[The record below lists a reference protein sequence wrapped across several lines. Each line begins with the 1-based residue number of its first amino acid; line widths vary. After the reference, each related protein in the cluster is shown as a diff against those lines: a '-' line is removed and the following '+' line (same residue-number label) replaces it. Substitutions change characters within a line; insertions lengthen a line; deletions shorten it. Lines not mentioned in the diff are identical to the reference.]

1 MMGTGEHDDVKAIE
15 NSADT
20 IRYALILG
28 IPGVIIMI
36 ATHVAGALAMMML
49 FDGSVNL
56 SELGAMMYH
65 VNQMAFVGSVLVT
78 VGFIGLTR
86 KLDST
91 LSWVFL
97 ATWLVRTAFVYYVT
111 PLIASSPY
119 YGAASFVWFF
129 AITLTNSYVLWTIYQ
144 STVHPSIT
152 IMLILGWLVGSS
164 ILAIVVFLLFE
175 VLMPYES
182 GTTYLRYFSANIVI
196 HVLTSILTLLLFVV
210 EIRRLNQTKHV
221 LPELQSL
228 SQ

>member
-36 ATHVAGALAMMML
+36 ATHVAGSLAMMMF

-65 VNQMAFVGSVLVT
+65 VNQVAFVGSVLVT

-86 KLDST
+86 KLGST

-97 ATWLVRTAFVYYVT
+97 ATWLVRTAFMHYVT

-119 YGAASFVWFF
+119 YGVASFVWFL
-129 AITLTNSYVLWTIYQ
+129 AITLVNSYVLWTIYQ
-144 STVHPSIT
+144 RTVHP
-152 IMLILGWLVGSS
+152 MLTFMLLVSWVVGTS
-164 ILAIVVFLLFE
+164 ILAILIFLLYE
-175 VLMPYES
+175 VMLPYES
-182 GTTYLRYFSANIVI
+182 GTTYLRVSSGNMLVQVF
-196 HVLTSILTLLLFVV
+196 TSILTLLLFVV
-210 EIRRLNQTKHV
+210 EIRRLNQTEN
-221 LPELQSL
+221 LGSEIQSL
-228 SQ
+228 SP